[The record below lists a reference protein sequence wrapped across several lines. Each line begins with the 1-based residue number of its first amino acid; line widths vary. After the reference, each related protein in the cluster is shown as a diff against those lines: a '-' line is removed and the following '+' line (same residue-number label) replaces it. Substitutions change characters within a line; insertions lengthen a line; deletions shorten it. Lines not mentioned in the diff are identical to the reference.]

1 MAFRERQRKKEREGE
16 ELWTGRGKHTRRH
29 THTNTHTHT
38 LSTALGVVVAAA
50 VMVRARPRSRSH
62 SVTTQREEETRA
74 HIGCTGQAARAH
86 GPTKGGLFTVL
97 TVQNTP
103 ALPGLKAQQVMGI
116 ERQQKPM
123 GIYCRVKIEVIYNRQ
138 SFIMIS
144 MRFKMR
150 FLIFKKYYFW
160 V

>member
-1 MAFRERQRKKEREGE
+1 MDGEGKN
-16 ELWTGRGKHTRRH
+16 THAD
-29 THTNTHTHT
+29 THTQTLTHT
-38 LSTALGVVVAAA
+38 LSAQRLGVVVAAA

-116 ERQQKPM
+116 ERQ
-123 GIYCRVKIEVIYNRQ
+123 
-138 SFIMIS
+138 
-144 MRFKMR
+144 
-150 FLIFKKYYFW
+150 
-160 V
+160 